1 METPFQLEVNID
13 RDSTIPLYQ
22 QIVDPFEDA
31 IAQGLVSPGQL
42 VEDEISMAKRLDVSR
57 PTLRRALQEL
67 VNRGLLVRRR
77 GIGTRVAPSQIHRP
91 VELSSLNHDLV
102 EAGYTPSTRV
112 TSYQVVPSSD
122 EVAKDLGIN
131 PGEGT
136 LHVIR
141 IRSIDDRPLAIL
153 RNYLPLDIAPS
164 WGELHEKGLYE
175 CFAPRDIKVASAN
188 QTIGTRPATEEE
200 AEMLKVAVGSPVL
213 TMDRIAFTKEG
224 RVVELGNHVYNPELY
239 SFRFTVFTN

>member
-1 METPFQLEVNID
+1 MEKPFQLEVHID

-22 QIVDPFEDA
+22 QIVDPFEEA
-31 IAQGLVSPGQL
+31 IAQGQVSPGQL
-42 VEDEISMAKRLDVSR
+42 VEDEISMSKRLDVSR

-91 VELSSLNHDLV
+91 VELSSLNHDLL
-102 EAGYTPSTRV
+102 EAGYTPTSRV
-112 TSYQVVPSSD
+112 VSYQVVQSD
-122 EVAKDLGIN
+122 DKVAEQLGIK

-136 LHVIR
+136 LHVVR
-141 IRSIDDRPLAIL
+141 IRYIDERPLAIL

-175 CFAPRDIKVASAN
+175 CFANRDIKVASAN
-188 QTIGTRPATEEE
+188 QIIGARPATEEE
-200 AEMLKVAVGSPVL
+200 AQDLLVPVGSPLL
-213 TMDRIAFTKEG
+213 TMSRVAFTKDG
-224 RVVELGNHVYNPELY
+224 RVVELGEHVYNPELY

>member
-1 METPFQLEVNID
+1 MEKPFQLEVHID

-22 QIVDPFEDA
+22 QIVDPFEEA
-31 IAQGLVSPGQL
+31 IAQGHVSPGQL
-42 VEDEISMAKRLDVSR
+42 VEDEISMSKRLDVSR

-91 VELSSLNHDLV
+91 VELSSLNHDLL
-102 EAGYTPSTRV
+102 EAGYTPTSRV
-112 TSYQVVPSSD
+112 VSYQVVQS
-122 EVAKDLGIN
+122 EAKVAEQLGIK

-136 LHVIR
+136 LHVVR
-141 IRSIDDRPLAIL
+141 IRYIDDRPLAIL

-164 WGELHEKGLYE
+164 WGELHEKGLYD
-175 CFAPRDIKVASAN
+175 CFANRDIKVASAN
-188 QTIGTRPATEEE
+188 QIIGARPATEEE
-200 AEMLKVAVGSPVL
+200 ARDLMVPVGSPLL
-213 TMDRIAFTKEG
+213 TMNRVAFTKDG
-224 RVVELGNHVYNPELY
+224 RVVELGEHVYNPELY